1 MSSAASMLV
10 MESAGDSMGVDS
22 EAFEFTV
29 MNSISHINLD
39 SVEVFLIVK
48 LGTFSTS

>member
-10 MESAGDSMGVDS
+10 MESAGDSKGVDS

-29 MNSISHINLD
+29 MNSISHINLNN
-39 SVEVFLIVK
+39 VQVFLIIK
-48 LGTFSTS
+48 LGTFSTL